1 MKIFLATAEL
11 DQVAWAAGNGLV
23 DGVLT
28 SPQALHGA
36 GAVTDPR
43 GLIQDLCRAVR
54 GPVIASVE
62 SMGADEMYRDGRELA
77 RLSDQ
82 VMVEVPLVDDG
93 VGTIGRL
100 SADGVRVAASLVFS
114 PAQALLAAKVGAS
127 MVTCLVAQLG
137 ADGRHAV
144 SVIEE
149 LRAVLDI
156 AGMECDVL
164 AAEATDASEFTTMIR
179 AGADGVAVTPDVLRS
194 LLIHPL
200 TDRGL
205 DRWLGSLSRLPKG
218 RLTNG

>member
-164 AAEATDASEFTTMIR
+164 AAEATDASEFATMIR

>member
-1 MKIFLATAEL
+1 MKIFLATADL
-11 DQVAWAAGNGLV
+11 DQVAWAASNRLI
-23 DGVLT
+23 DGILT
-28 SPQALHGA
+28 SPQGLHGA

-43 GLIQDLCRAVR
+43 GLIQELCRAVG

-82 VMVEVPLVDDG
+82 VIVEVPLVDDG
-93 VGTIGRL
+93 IGTIARL
-100 SADGVRVAASLVFS
+100 SADGVRVAASLIFS
-114 PAQALLAAKVGAS
+114 PAQALLAAKAGAS
-127 MVTCLVAQLG
+127 MVTCLIAQLG
-137 ADGRHAV
+137 ADGRHAL

-164 AAEATDASEFTTMIR
+164 AADATDASEFATIVR
-179 AGADGVAVTPDVLRS
+179 AGADGVAVTHDVLRA

-205 DRWLGSLSRLPKG
+205 DRWLGTLSRLPKG
-218 RLTNG
+218 RLTNS